1 MRGRLNKFAGPLLL
15 LLVGGRVAHS
25 TTCDTDTEGHHSLDC
40 CGGTGRL
47 PVADLPRSS
56 FLTPSARL
64 VVYGGGGCPGLED
77 AGRFGVE
84 VSTWI

>member
-1 MRGRLNKFAGPLLL
+1 M
-15 LLVGGRVAHS
+15 AHF

-40 CGGTGRL
+40 CEGTARL
-47 PVADLPRSS
+47 PAADLPSSS

-64 VVYGGGGCPGLED
+64 VVYGGGCCPGFED

-84 VSTWI
+84 VSTWIEKDFRKYFDSGKYLGIRK